1 MTIEELYARLQE
13 KAAQTDWS
21 NLASIKSYNSYARML
36 RELVEESKEE
46 TP

>member
-1 MTIEELYARLQE
+1 MTRKEMYELLRE
-13 KAAQTDWS
+13 KSAQTDWS